1 MNISLLHDP
10 FCRDVLSDVSTF
22 LEFVEY
28 LTSRDEDLKSVVD
41 LLDRESF
48 ERIPGDYSDTKS
60 HGYADL
66 AFLAKVKKECLS
78 KKKIP
83 VQVCVGF
90 LLEHKSWPDDGVVDQ
105 LIRYHYHLMV
115 EKLKKNADKGIPSV
129 AIILYNGTESWNPL
143 DETYS
148 DYPKALQSILLP
160 FKCVFLDVSTVPD
173 DRCLNEFTPRLG
185 AFIGALKY
193 ARNPENHS
201 DFLVQLVKKVK
212 TSLTGNE
219 SLDLLTSMDVYF
231 RYWISENFKEA
242 FNMDFV
248 RPPYRTIH
256 DAEVEEAV
264 EKAVEKT
271 EDRVAVQTALKML
284 SDSKPMDEIVRYS
297 GLSEER
303 IRSLQQHI

>member
-48 ERIPGDYSDTKS
+48 ERIPGDYSDTKN

-78 KKKIP
+78 KENESRRLS
-83 VQVCVGF
+83 VGF
-90 LLEHKSWPDDGVVDQ
+90 LLEHKSCRDDKAIEQILRYQHHLKEENRMIGV
-105 LIRYHYHLMV
+105 
-115 EKLKKNADKGIPSV
+115 DKDLPLV
-129 AIILYNGTESWNPL
+129 AMIVYNGVESWNPL
-143 DETYS
+143 EEMYS
-148 DYPKALQSILLP
+148 IYPKIMHDYLLP

-173 DRCLNEFTPRLG
+173 DKCLNEFGPRLG
-185 AFIGALKY
+185 ALIGALKY
-193 ARNPENHS
+193 ARDPENHS
-201 DFLVQLVKKVK
+201 DFLAQVVKRIK

-219 SLDLLTSMDVYF
+219 ALDLLTSMDVYL
-231 RYWISENFKEA
+231 RYWISENFKDVFSRYFE
-242 FNMDFV
+242 

-264 EKAVEKT
+264 EKA
-271 EDRVAVQTALKML
+271 EDRIAVQTALKML

-297 GLSEER
+297 GLPEER
-303 IRSLQQHI
+303 IRSLQ